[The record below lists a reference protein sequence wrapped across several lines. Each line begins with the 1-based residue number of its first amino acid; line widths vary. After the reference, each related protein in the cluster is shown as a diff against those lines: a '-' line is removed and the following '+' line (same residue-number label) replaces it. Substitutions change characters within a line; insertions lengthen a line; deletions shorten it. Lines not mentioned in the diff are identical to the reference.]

1 MNKIYKIISA
11 YGKYLKNIEIS
22 NLIELVVLNQ
32 NFFEKSD
39 IELKKINNELNG
51 IIKKSE
57 TEMEERFHFNTIISS
72 GMELFNKIYDYYKKQ
87 NNININIE
95 IINTADTIKTFEIE
109 QTQKNES
116 DKYLLKHIFNSILI
130 ILYPFIPHICSEC
143 FEILGS
149 SINIESAGWPEIIN
163 TGYKIETCG
172 IAVQINGKLRS
183 QITANIDSEQQDILN
198 LSLEDK
204 KIKKY
209 IDNISAVKKSIYIK
223 NKLINIII

>member
-1 MNKIYKIISA
+1 
-11 YGKYLKNIEIS
+11 LKN
-22 NLIELVVLNQ
+22 LIILNQ
-32 NFFEKSD
+32 NFFEKTD

-72 GMELFNKIYDYYKKQ
+72 CMELVNKIYEYHKKQ
-87 NNININIE
+87 NNVNINIE
-95 IINTADTIKTFEIE
+95 IINTTDTIKTFETE
-109 QTQKNES
+109 RTQKQKYEYES

-130 ILYPFIPHICSEC
+130 ILYPFIPHVCSEC

-149 SINIESAGWPEIIN
+149 GINIESAGWPEIID

-183 QITANIDSEQQDILN
+183 QITANIDSEQHDILN
-198 LSLEDK
+198 LSLEDE

-209 IDNISAVKKSIYIK
+209 INNISAVKKSIYIK